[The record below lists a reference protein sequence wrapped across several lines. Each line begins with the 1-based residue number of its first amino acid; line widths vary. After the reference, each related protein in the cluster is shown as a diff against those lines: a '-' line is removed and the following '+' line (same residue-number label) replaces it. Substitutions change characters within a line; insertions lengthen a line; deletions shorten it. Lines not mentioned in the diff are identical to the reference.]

1 MENKKENF
9 NMENKPE
16 KKRRKKLSKV
26 KIALIVI
33 AVLLAIVIIIGILYS
48 KTVVNAY
55 YSAMSGKDNL
65 EFAQEHI
72 EKQNFSAANL
82 ALKQSQKNFEES
94 KENIDKMFFVKY
106 IPFIGRQYKAV
117 GSLLNAAVLV
127 DKSLISVSETV
138 VEAVNPIISGD
149 TTFNDLDTAEKR
161 EILKALQQSTPSFQL
176 AISNIE
182 LAQIEMEKIPDTLV
196 LQQIVEAKDLVNE
209 NLPTLKEI
217 LEGAKVVTKF
227 LPELAG
233 YPTSTNYL
241 MLFHNN
247 DELRPGGG
255 FIGSYG
261 VIKVKDAE
269 LTDIKTDDTYNLDD
283 KFEGTIEMPWQIQT
297 LLSPGIRTWYFRD
310 SAWTPD
316 FPTNAEKADWFYHTE
331 GGTGD
336 FNGIIALTPEF
347 IEKLMEITGPIS
359 VPGQPK
365 EFNSENF
372 TTLLQYYVERR
383 FVEIGIPEEYRKSII
398 GEIADVLIDRIFKLD
413 REKWDDLLISIGQS
427 MEQKHFLLYFKNDE
441 IQDYIQN
448 EGWGGNIKSVTD
460 DTDYLM
466 VVDSNMASRKTD
478 QFMERSWHYNVDFT
492 KEYPQVKL
500 DLNYTNTSLGFSW
513 LTTRYRSWTRVYVP
527 LGSKII
533 KVTGNEKDPKYYTD
547 LNTDYEVTE
556 EFGKQTFGTFLNV
569 EPGESKKVTFEYEL
583 PWKSSDYLNNDEYNI
598 LVQKQIG
605 TIKPGVKI
613 IATLPEAYPYT
624 DYKGE
629 GEVEKINGSVELTS
643 DLLTDREFKFELN

>member
-1 MENKKENF
+1 MENQKEN
-9 NMENKPE
+9 NSPEIKPE
-16 KKRRKKLSKV
+16 KKTRKKLSKV
-26 KIALIVI
+26 KIALIAI
-33 AVLLAIVIIIGILYS
+33 AAILAIIIIIGILYS

-55 YSAMSGKDNL
+55 YSAMDGKNNL
-65 EFAQEHI
+65 EFAQENI
-72 EKQNFSAANL
+72 EKQNFSAANI
-82 ALKQSQKNFEES
+82 ALKQSVKDFETS
-94 KENIDKMFFVKY
+94 KKNIDKMSFVKY
-106 IPFIGRQYKAV
+106 LPYIGRQYKAV
-117 GSLLNAAVLV
+117 SNLLNAAVLV
-127 DKSLISVSETV
+127 DKSLISVSEIV
-138 VEAVNPIISGD
+138 VDAVDPITSGD

-161 EILKALQQSTPSFQL
+161 EILKTLQQSTPSFQL

-209 NLPTLKEI
+209 KLPTLKEV
-217 LEGAKVVTKF
+217 LEGAKVITKF

-233 YPTSTNYL
+233 YPASTNYL

-269 LTDIKTDDTYNLDD
+269 LTDIRTDDTYNLDD

-331 GGTGD
+331 GGTED
-336 FNGIIALTPEF
+336 FNGIVALTPEF

-372 TTLLQYYVERR
+372 TSLLQYYVERR
-383 FVEIGIPEEYRKSII
+383 FAEIGIPEEYRKSII
-398 GEIADVLIDRIFKLD
+398 GEIADVLIDRIFKLE
-413 REKWDDLLISIGQS
+413 REKWDDLLITIGQS

-441 IQDYIQN
+441 IQDYIQDKN
-448 EGWGGNIKSVTD
+448 WGGDVKSVTD

-466 VVDSNMASRKTD
+466 VIDSNMASRKTD
-478 QFMERSWHYNVDFT
+478 QFMERSWHYNIDFT
-492 KEYPQVKL
+492 EEYPQVKL
-500 DLNYTNTSLGFSW
+500 DLNYSNTSLGFSW
-513 LTTRYRSWTRVYVP
+513 LTTRYRSWTRVYTP
-527 LGSKII
+527 LGSKIV
-533 KVTGNEKDPKYYTD
+533 KVTGNEKDPKYYTNLD
-547 LNTDYEVTE
+547 TDYEITE
-556 EFGKQTFGTFLNV
+556 EFGKQAFGTFLNV
-569 EPGESKKVTFEYEL
+569 EPGESKTITFEYEL
-583 PWKSSDYLNNDEYNI
+583 PWKSTDYLKNNEYNI

-613 IATLPEAYPYT
+613 IATLPESHPYLN
-624 DYKGE
+624 YAGE

-643 DLLTDREFKFELN
+643 DLLIDREFKFELN